1 MEWLVTCMYAEDVVE
16 WLVTCMYADD
26 CTYIHHPILYFL
38 FLSSLHCLNSFLP
51 PPYQAISGQAVDRHL
66 NGLKLLTAEAGME
79 TPALFK
85 DVAYTRS
92 VSHTLFTSNV
102 CRAIKVILT

>member
-1 MEWLVTCMYAEDVVE
+1 MDW
-16 WLVTCMYADD
+16 
-26 CTYIHHPILYFL
+26 
-38 FLSSLHCLNSFLP
+38 
-51 PPYQAISGQAVDRHL
+51 HL
-66 NGLKLLTAEAGME
+66 NGLKLLAAEAGME

-102 CRAIKVILT
+102 CIAVNVLIINI